1 MNQNIMYIYTVSIF
15 RTFTFTIYKLG
26 MYNILLLE
34 DDDILSKEIK
44 KFLTKHDFQC
54 NCVYDGTL
62 VLKQFKLETYDLVIL
77 DINVPGINGLE
88 VCKKMREVNTK
99 VPILMLTAFS
109 EVEDKVT
116 AFNNGADDYLVK
128 PFHFDELL
136 IRIKSLL
143 RRKETPQSL
152 NDEITISDLIINF
165 SEMKVL
171 RNDIEINL
179 SPKEFKLLTI
189 LAKADGKV
197 LSKNKIADELWDYN
211 IETNQ
216 NTIEVYINFLRKK
229 IDKNHDLKLIHT
241 KVGYGYYLK
250 TEA

>member
-1 MNQNIMYIYTVSIF
+1 
-15 RTFTFTIYKLG
+15 
-26 MYNILLLE
+26 MYNIILLE
-34 DDDILSKEIK
+34 DDPILSKEVK
-44 KFLTKHDFQC
+44 DFLTKHDFDC
-54 NCVYDGTL
+54 NCVYNGSL
-62 VLKQFKLETYDLVIL
+62 VLKQFKLKPADLVIL
-77 DINVPGINGLE
+77 DINVPGTNGLE
-88 VCKKMREVNTK
+88 VCRNLRELDTK

-109 EVEDKVT
+109 EVDDKVT

-143 RRKETPQSL
+143 RRKEVPQTK
-152 NDEITISDLIINF
+152 NKEIVIADLVINTM
-165 SEMKVL
+165 EMKVF
-171 RNDIEINL
+171 RNEIEINL
-179 SPKEFKLLTI
+179 SPKEFKLLTL
-189 LAKADGKV
+189 LAQAKGNV
-197 LSKNKIADELWDYN
+197 LSKNKIADELWDYH

>member
-1 MNQNIMYIYTVSIF
+1 
-15 RTFTFTIYKLG
+15 
-26 MYNILLLE
+26 MYNILILE
-34 DDDILSKEIK
+34 DDHILSKEVSS
-44 KFLTKHDFQC
+44 FLSKHDFEC
-54 NCVYDGTL
+54 TCVYDGSL
-62 VLKQFKLETYDLVIL
+62 VLKQVKLTAPDLIIL

-88 VCKKMREVNTK
+88 VCRNIRETDSK

-109 EVEDKVT
+109 EVDDKVT

-143 RRKETPQSL
+143 RRKEVPQTK
-152 NDEITISDLIINF
+152 NKEIIIADLVINKTD
-165 SEMKVL
+165 MKVF
-171 RNDIEINL
+171 RNEVEINL
-179 SPKEFKLLTI
+179 SPKEFKLLTL
-189 LAKADGKV
+189 LAQAKGNV
-197 LSKNKIADELWDYN
+197 LSKNKIADELWDYH